1 MKHRGKSLVPLLA
14 GILIGCALSGPA
26 VHAAAEAISAC
37 RSSHAVC
44 VDGNEIELEAYVI
57 EGNNYVK
64 LRDVGEA
71 VGFNVWWDGE
81 NHTVQI
87 ESDRPYT
94 GIPPTEESIADIDD
108 DTPADAAETG
118 TAEVNPAVLT
128 GAYTPE
134 FYAALRSAILSGS
147 SEAPIRLKEEA
158 YSAMLEAA
166 AAIGCWPVYDLKSDV
181 EGMCRIAARYPEP
194 YAEAAAYCQPFI
206 DSLAGQ
212 SDRERVRQLAFF
224 VCDRIEYDGSAYCS
238 PRTALVSDEVQK
250 GACMSY
256 AQCFK
261 FLCDLAGIPCILTHS
276 EDHQWNLVYAEET
289 WWHVDVSNVDVRDPD
304 RRASLTVLHEG
315 GEMQGSSY
323 RQSQPLLTE
332 LAKELMIPGSTK

>member
-1 MKHRGKSLVPLLA
+1 MKHRGKNLALVLA
-14 GILIGCALSGPA
+14 GILIGCILSDPV
-26 VHAAAEAISAC
+26 VHAAAEAIIAC

-44 VDGNEIELEAYVI
+44 VDGKKIELEAYVI
-57 EGNNYVK
+57 EGNNYVR

-71 VGFNVWWDGE
+71 VGFNVWWDE
-81 NHTVQI
+81 EKRTVQI

-94 GIPPTEESIADIDD
+94 GHAPAGETITESTEEA
-108 DTPADAAETG
+108 
-118 TAEVNPAVLT
+118 TAFTEDLNSTVLI
-128 GAYTPE
+128 GAYTRE
-134 FYAALRSAILSGS
+134 AYEALRSAILTGS
-147 SEAPIRLKEEA
+147 SEAPVRLTEET

-166 AAIGCWPVYDLKSDV
+166 AAVGCWPVYDLKSDA
-181 EGMCRIAARYPEP
+181 EGTCRIAARYPEP
-194 YAEAAAYCQPFI
+194 YKEAAEYCQPFI

-261 FLCDLAGIPCILTHS
+261 FLCDLAGIPCILVHS
-276 EDHQWNLVYAEET
+276 DDHQWNLVYVEES
-289 WWHVDVSNVDVRDPD
+289 WWHVDVSNVDVRSPD
-304 RRASLTVLHEG
+304 LRESLTVLHEG

-323 RQSQPLLTE
+323 RQSQPQLVE

>member
-1 MKHRGKSLVPLLA
+1 MKHRGKSLVLLLA
-14 GILIGCALSGPA
+14 GILMGCALSGPA
-26 VHAAAEAISAC
+26 AYAAAEAISAC
-37 RSSHAVC
+37 RSSHVVC
-44 VDGNEIELEAYVI
+44 VDGNGIELEAYVI

-94 GIPPTEESIADIDD
+94 GIPPAEKGIADIDENA
-108 DTPADAAETG
+108 PTG
-118 TAEVNPAVLT
+118 TVETDTADVNPAVLT

-134 FYAALRSAILSGS
+134 FYATLRSAILTGS
-147 SEAPIRLKEEA
+147 SEAPVRLTEEA

-166 AAIGCWPVYDLKSDV
+166 AAVGCWPVYDLKSDA
-181 EGMCRIAARYPEP
+181 EGMCRIVDRYPEP

-206 DSLAGQ
+206 DSLTGQ
-212 SDRERVRQLAFF
+212 SDRERVKQLAFF

-238 PRTALVSDEVQK
+238 PRTALVSNEVQR

-276 EDHQWNLVYAEET
+276 DDHQWNLAYVEEN
-289 WWHVDVSNVDVRDPD
+289 WWHVDVSNVDVRASD
-304 RRASLTVLHEG
+304 RRDSLTVLHEG
-315 GEMQGSSY
+315 GEMQGSAY
-323 RQSQPLLTE
+323 RQSQPQLTE
-332 LAKELMIPGSTK
+332 LAKELMIPGSTR

>member
-1 MKHRGKSLVPLLA
+1 MKHRGKSLVPVLA
-14 GILIGCALSGPA
+14 GILIGCILSGPVA
-26 VHAAAEAISAC
+26 HAAAEAISAC

-44 VDGNEIELEAYVI
+44 VDGKKIELEAYVI

-94 GIPPTEESIADIDD
+94 GIPPTGDTIADAIT
-108 DTPADAAETG
+108 DTAKD
-118 TAEVNPAVLT
+118 TAEVNPAVLS

-134 FYAALRSAILSGS
+134 FYAALRSAILNGS
-147 SEAPIRLKEEA
+147 SEAPVRLTEEA

-166 AAIGCWPVYDLKSDV
+166 AAIGCWPVYDLKSDA

-261 FLCDLAGIPCILTHS
+261 FLCDLARIPCILTHS
-276 EDHQWNLVYAEET
+276 EDHQWNLVYVEKT

-323 RQSQPLLTE
+323 RQSRPQLTE
-332 LAKELMIPGSTK
+332 LAEELMVPGSTK

>member
-1 MKHRGKSLVPLLA
+1 MKHRGKSLALLA
-14 GILIGCALSGPA
+14 GIIIGCVLSDPA
-26 VHAAAEAISAC
+26 VHAAAEVISAC
-37 RSSHAVC
+37 RSSQAVC
-44 VDGNEIELEAYVI
+44 VNGDGIELEAYVI

-71 VGFNVWWDGE
+71 VGFNVWWDEE

-94 GIPPTEESIADIDD
+94 GEK
-108 DTPADAAETG
+108 PARDPIMDAAETVEVEL
-118 TAEVNPAVLT
+118 TEVNPAVLT

-134 FYAALRSAILSGS
+134 FYAALRSAILTGS
-147 SEAPIRLKEEA
+147 SAVPVRLTEET

-166 AAIGCWPVYDLKSDV
+166 AAIGCWPAYDLKSDA

-206 DSLAGQ
+206 DSLAAQ

-276 EDHQWNLVYAEET
+276 EDHQWNLVYVEET
-289 WWHVDVSNVDVRDPD
+289 WWHVDVSNVDVRAPD

-323 RQSQPLLTE
+323 RQSQPQLVE

>member
-1 MKHRGKSLVPLLA
+1 MKHRGKSIVPVLA

-26 VHAAAEAISAC
+26 VHAAAELVSAC

-71 VGFNVWWDGE
+71 VGFNVWWDE
-81 NHTVQI
+81 EKHTVQI
-87 ESDRPYT
+87 ESDRAYT
-94 GIPPTEESIADIDD
+94 GIPPTGDTIADAIM
-108 DTPADAAETG
+108 DA
-118 TAEVNPAVLT
+118 AEVNPAVLT

-134 FYAALRSAILSGS
+134 FYTALRSAILTGS
-147 SEAPIRLKEEA
+147 SATPIRLTEET
-158 YSAMLEAA
+158 YSAMLELE
-166 AAIGCWPVYDLKSDV
+166 AAISSWPVYDLKA
-181 EGMCRIAARYPEP
+181 EGSGMYSFTARYPEP
-194 YAEAAAYCQPFI
+194 YAEAAIYCQPFV
-206 DSLAGQ
+206 DSLDGE
-212 SDRERVRQLAFF
+212 SDQEKVRQLAFF
-224 VCDRIEYDGSAYCS
+224 VCDRIEYDGSTYCS

-276 EDHQWNLVYAEET
+276 DDHQWNLVYAEET
-289 WWHVDVSNVDVRDPD
+289 WWHVDVSNVDVRASD
-304 RRASLTVLHEG
+304 RRASLTVLHEES
-315 GEMQGSSY
+315 EMQGSAY
-323 RQSQPLLTE
+323 RQSQPQLTE
-332 LAKELMIPGSTK
+332 LAKELMVPGSTK

>member
-37 RSSHAVC
+37 HSSHAVC

-57 EGNNYVK
+57 EGSNYVR

-71 VGFNVWWDGE
+71 VGFNVWWDGAS
-81 NHTVQI
+81 HTVQI

-94 GIPPTEESIADIDD
+94 GIPPTEEAIADAIT
-108 DTPADAAETG
+108 DTAKTLESDST
-118 TAEVNPAVLT
+118 EVNPAVLT

-147 SEAPIRLKEEA
+147 CEAPIRLTEEA

-166 AAIGCWPVYDLKSDV
+166 AAIGCWPVYDLKSDA

-206 DSLAGQ
+206 DSLAAQ
-212 SDRERVRQLAFF
+212 PDRERVRQLAFF

-261 FLCDLAGIPCILTHS
+261 FLCDLARIPCILTHS
-276 EDHQWNLVYAEET
+276 EDHQWNLVYVEKT
-289 WWHVDVSNVDVRDPD
+289 WWHVDVSNVDVRSPD
-304 RRASLTVLHEG
+304 RRDSLTVLHEG
-315 GEMQGSSY
+315 GEMQGSTY
-323 RQSQPLLTE
+323 RQSQPQLAE

>member
-1 MKHRGKSLVPLLA
+1 MKHRGKNLALVLA
-14 GILIGCALSGPA
+14 GILIGCILSDPV
-26 VHAAAEAISAC
+26 VHAAAEAIIAC

-44 VDGNEIELEAYVI
+44 VDGKKIELEAYVI
-57 EGNNYVK
+57 EGNNYVR

-71 VGFNVWWDGE
+71 VGFNVWWDE
-81 NHTVQI
+81 ESRTVQI

-94 GIPPTEESIADIDD
+94 GEK
-108 DTPADAAETG
+108 PARGPIMDAAETAEVEV
-118 TAEVNPAVLT
+118 TEVNPAVLT

-134 FYAALRSAILSGS
+134 FYAALRSAILTGS
-147 SEAPIRLKEEA
+147 SEAPVRLTEET

-166 AAIGCWPVYDLKSDV
+166 AAVGCWPVYDLKSDA

-194 YAEAAAYCQPFI
+194 YKEAAEYCQPFI
-206 DSLAGQ
+206 DSLAGI

-238 PRTALVSDEVQK
+238 PRTTLVSDEVQK

-261 FLCDLAGIPCILTHS
+261 FLCDLAGIPCILVHS
-276 EDHQWNLVYAEET
+276 DDHQWNLVYVEET
-289 WWHVDVSNVDVRDPD
+289 WWHVDVSNVDVRSPD
-304 RRASLTVLHEG
+304 RRESLTVLHEG

-323 RQSQPLLTE
+323 RQSQPQLTE

>member
-1 MKHRGKSLVPLLA
+1 MKHRGKNLALVLA
-14 GILIGCALSGPA
+14 GILIGCILSDPV

-44 VDGNEIELEAYVI
+44 VDGKKIELEAYVI

-71 VGFNVWWDGE
+71 VGFNVWWDE
-81 NHTVQI
+81 EKHTVQI

-94 GIPPTEESIADIDD
+94 GIPPMEKSVVDIDEN
-108 DTPADAAETG
+108 TSADA
-118 TAEVNPAVLT
+118 AEVNPAALT
-128 GAYTPE
+128 GAYTLE
-134 FYAALRSAILSGS
+134 SYTALRSAILTGS
-147 SEAPIRLKEEA
+147 SEAPVRLTEET
-158 YSAMLEAA
+158 YSAMLEATA
-166 AAIGCWPVYDLKSDV
+166 AVGCWPVYDLKSDA

-194 YAEAAAYCQPFI
+194 YKEAAEYCQPFI
-206 DSLAGQ
+206 DSLSGQ

-238 PRTALVSDEVQK
+238 PRTALVSDEVQR

-276 EDHQWNLVYAEET
+276 EDHQWNLVYVEEA
-289 WWHVDVSNVDVRDPD
+289 WWHVDVSNVDVRASD
-304 RRASLTVLHEG
+304 RRDSLTVLHEG
-315 GEMQGSSY
+315 GEMQGSPY
-323 RQSQPLLTE
+323 RQSQPQLTE